1 MPNPV
6 ISSLTIPVLEN
17 GTVRDKTYDL
27 SGGGGGGSGSGD
39 MQSSVYD
46 PDGDVATAGGIVQ
59 YIDDTIT
66 AALTASY

>member
-1 MPNPV
+1 MPNPI

-17 GTVRDKTYDL
+17 GTVTNKTYDL
-27 SGGGGGGSGSGD
+27 PAGGSGSGD
-39 MQSSVYD
+39 MQASVYD

>member
-1 MPNPV
+1 MPNPRL
-6 ISSLTIPVLEN
+6 SSLVLPVLEN
-17 GTVRDKTYDL
+17 GNVTNKTYDL
-27 SGGGGGGSGSGD
+27 PGGGSGSGD
-39 MQSSVYD
+39 MQASVYD

>member
-1 MPNPV
+1 MPNPI

-17 GTVRDKTYDL
+17 GTVTNKTSDL
-27 SGGGGGGSGSGD
+27 PAGGSGSGD
-39 MQSSVYD
+39 MQASVYD